1 MPFLLAGR
9 VSVRKS
15 ADNLKGVFLYVIC
28 CFPLVAFNILSLPLI
43 FVSLIS
49 MCPGVFLHG
58 LILPETLLPELG

>member
-1 MPFLLAGR
+1 MPFFLAGS
-9 VSVRKS
+9 VSVKKS
-15 ADNLKGVFLYVIC
+15 ADNLMGVSLYFIC

-58 LILPETLLPELG
+58 FILPEILLPELG